1 MWYILIS
8 ILTILLG
15 VFLIYLVCDDVIEKG
30 IELSSVFGVI
40 LLTYGVGSFV
50 VLASH
55 NNLDYDLKEYE
66 KAKKVEMKFLQNEE
80 NIPIHLAVEFKNNIE
95 NVNRLIDK
103 SAKYHNNWYLNK
115 FYYKEIGELEKIKI
129 DSIKTK
135 KVQIFY

>member
-8 ILTILLG
+8 TLTTLLG
-15 VFLIYLVCDDVIEKG
+15 VFLMYLAINVIDNGYLLSAISG
-30 IELSSVFGVI
+30 II
-40 LLTYGVGSFV
+40 LLTYGLSSFIA
-50 VLASH
+50 LASH

-66 KAKKVEMKFLQNEE
+66 KAKVEMSYLQNEE
-80 NIPIHLAVEFKNNIE
+80 DIPIHLVIEFKNNIE

>member
-8 ILTILLG
+8 TLTTLLG
-15 VFLIYLVCDDVIEKG
+15 VFLIYLAWNVIDKG
-30 IELSSVFGVI
+30 FELSAVFGI
-40 LLTYGVGSFV
+40 IMLTYGVGSFV
-50 VLASH
+50 VLARH

-66 KAKKVEMKFLQNEE
+66 KAKVEMVFLQNEE
-80 NIPIHLAVEFKNNIE
+80 DIPIHLAVEFKSNIE